1 MRYILSAAL
10 PSGRA
15 IPARLA
21 CTTKGR
27 DSPVTPSTPP
37 TEDQLLAIRV
47 NAGIEDIAQSE
58 KFAHA
63 EPDLVEAIVEGVGQ
77 FAAGEFAPLNR
88 VGDLE
93 GAKLENGVVRLPDGF
108 ADAYASYVEQGWNA
122 IASPEEHGGQGLPFT
137 LACNV
142 LENLG
147 AANMAFT
154 LLPMLSVGAI
164 EALEHHGSKDQQAKY
179 LPDLVSGKWSG
190 TMNLTEPAAGS
201 DVGALRST
209 ATPIE
214 TGEHA
219 GKYLINGQKIYITW
233 GEHDLAENIIHL
245 VLARLPGA
253 PEGSR
258 GISLFL
264 VPKYHVN
271 DDGSLGNRNDVRCVS
286 LEHKLGI
293 NASPTCVMSYGDNG
307 ECVGELVGE
316 PNRGLMA
323 MFTMMNNA
331 RINVGNQGNQIAER
345 ATQQAMHYAMDRVQ
359 SARAG
364 SPDKAPVAIIEHPD
378 VRRMLLRMKALT
390 EGVRALLYYCA
401 GQVDRGT
408 IGDQH
413 ASDRAEILV
422 PLIKAW
428 GTDAGVEV
436 SGIGIQIHGGM
447 GFVEETGAAQ
457 HWRDSRIAPIYE
469 GTNGIQAADLVTRKL
484 GLAGGEAMVA
494 LFEEIARESAGE
506 AALASLASDCAGIAR
521 WMQSEASLDDR
532 LAGSVPF
539 CTMAAVTVAGWQLM
553 RQAKAVADG
562 AAPGLAETKPVT
574 VRFFLDR
581 IVPEAAGL
589 KAGATAG
596 ADLLYALPAEK
607 LAG

>member
-1 MRYILSAAL
+1 M
-10 PSGRA
+10 
-15 IPARLA
+15 
-21 CTTKGR
+21 
-27 DSPVTPSTPP
+27 TPFTPP
-37 TEDQLLAIRV
+37 TQDQLLAIRV
-47 NAGIEDIAQSE
+47 NAGIEEIANSE
-58 KFAHA
+58 KFGHA
-63 EPDLVEAIVEGVGQ
+63 EADLIEAIVEGVGQ

-88 VGDLE
+88 IGDLE
-93 GAKLENGVVRLPDGF
+93 GARLENGVVRVPDGF
-108 ADAYASYVEQGWNA
+108 KAAYEAYVEQGWNA
-122 IASPEEHGGQGLPFT
+122 IASPHAFGGQGLPFT

-214 TGEHA
+214 DGEHA
-219 GKYLINGQKIYITW
+219 GKYLIQGQKIYITW

-264 VPKYHVN
+264 VPKYHIN
-271 DDGSLGNRNDVRCVS
+271 KDGSPGNRNDLRCVS

-316 PNRGLMA
+316 ANRGLMA

-331 RINVGNQGNQIAER
+331 RINVGNQGAQIAER
-345 ATQQAMHYAMDRVQ
+345 ATQQALAYAMDRVQ

-364 SPDKAPVAIIEHPD
+364 SPDRNPVAIIEHPD
-378 VRRMLLRMKALT
+378 VRRMILRMKALT

-401 GQVDRGT
+401 GQVDRAT
-408 IGDQH
+408 IGDE
-413 ASDRAEILV
+413 AARYRGDILV
-422 PLIKAW
+422 PLVKAW
-428 GTDAGVEV
+428 GTDIGVEV
-436 SGIGIQIHGGM
+436 SGIGIQVHGGM

-457 HWRDSRIAPIYE
+457 HWRDSKIAPIYE

-484 GLAGGEAMVA
+484 GLDGGEAMIA
-494 LFEEIARESAGE
+494 LFEEIARDAADEPAL
-506 AALASLASDCAGIAR
+506 AALAADCAHIAN
-521 WMQSEASLDDR
+521 WMQGEASLGDR

-539 CTMAAVTVAGWQLM
+539 CTMAAVAVAGWQLM
-553 RQAKAVADG
+553 KQAQAVAAG
-562 AAPGLAETKPVT
+562 ASPSLAESKPLT

-581 IVPEAAGL
+581 IVPEARGL

-596 ADLLYALPAEK
+596 ADLLYTLPAEK

>member
-1 MRYILSAAL
+1 M
-10 PSGRA
+10 
-15 IPARLA
+15 
-21 CTTKGR
+21 
-27 DSPVTPSTPP
+27 TPFTPP
-37 TEDQLLAIRV
+37 TADQLLAIRV
-47 NAGIEDIAQSE
+47 NAGIEELAATE
-58 KFAHA
+58 RFAHA

-88 VGDLE
+88 KGDLE
-93 GAKLENGVVRLPDGF
+93 GARLENGVVRLPDGF
-108 ADAYASYVEQGWNA
+108 EAAYQAYVEQGWNA
-122 IASPEEHGGQGLPFT
+122 IASPAAHGGQGLPFT

-164 EALEHHGSKDQQAKY
+164 EALEHHGSPAQQAMY
-179 LPDLVSGKWSG
+179 LPNLVSGKWSG

-209 ATPIE
+209 AEPI
-214 TGEHA
+214 TDGPHA
-219 GKYLINGQKIYITW
+219 GKYRIAGQKIYITW

-258 GISLFL
+258 GISLFV

-271 DDGSLGNRNDVRCVS
+271 ADGSLGPKNDLRCVS

-307 ECVGELVGE
+307 ECIGELVGHE
-316 PNRGLMA
+316 NKGLAA

-331 RINVGNQGNQIAER
+331 RINVGNQGVQIGER
-345 ATQQAMHYAMDRVQ
+345 ATQQALAYARDRVQ

-364 SPDKAPVAIIEHPD
+364 SPDKTPVAIIEHPD
-378 VRRMLLRMKALT
+378 VRRMILRMKALT
-390 EGVRALLYYCA
+390 EGARALLYYCA
-401 GQVDRGT
+401 GQVDRGNL
-408 IGDQH
+408 GDE
-413 ASDRAEILV
+413 AARARGEIVV

-428 GTDAGVEV
+428 GTDIGVEV
-436 SGIGIQIHGGM
+436 AGLGIQIHGGM

-484 GLAGGEAMVA
+484 GLEGGEALVT
-494 LFEEIARESAGE
+494 LFETIARETTEEFALS
-506 AALASLASDCAGIAR
+506 ALARDCANVAR
-521 WMQSEASLDDR
+521 WMRDEASLDDR

-539 CTMAAVTVAGWQLM
+539 CTMAAVCAAGWQLM
-553 RQAKAVADG
+553 KQAAAVAAG
-562 AAPGLAETKPVT
+562 AAPELAATKPVT

-589 KAGATAG
+589 KAGAVAG
-596 ADLLYALPAEK
+596 ADLLYTLPTEALV
-607 LAG
+607 G

>member
-1 MRYILSAAL
+1 MQRQPKPKMLRIYLQPL
-10 PSGRA
+10 PNSSRE
-15 IPARLA
+15 RQ
-21 CTTKGR
+21 T
-27 DSPVTPSTPP
+27 VTPYTPP
-37 TEDQLLAIRV
+37 TQDQLLAIRV
-47 NAGIEDIAQSE
+47 NAGIEEIAQSE

-93 GAKLENGVVRLPDGF
+93 GAKLENGVVRLPEGYK
-108 ADAYASYVEQGWNA
+108 DAYDAYVEQGWNS
-122 IASPEEHGGQGLPFT
+122 IASSIDFGGQGLPFT
-137 LACNV
+137 LSCNV

-147 AANMAFT
+147 SANMAFN

-209 ATPIE
+209 AEPIE
-214 TGEHA
+214 SGEHA
-219 GKYLINGQKIYITW
+219 GKYKITGQKIYITW
-233 GEHDLAENIIHL
+233 GEHELAENIIHL

-253 PEGSR
+253 PEGTR
-258 GISLFL
+258 GISLFV

-271 DDGSLGNRNDVRCVS
+271 EDGSLGNHNDLRCVS

-293 NASPTCVMSYGDNG
+293 HASPTCVMSYGDNG
-307 ECVGELVGE
+307 ECIGELVGQE
-316 PNRGLMA
+316 NRGLMA

-331 RINVGNQGNQIAER
+331 RINVGNQGSQIAER
-345 ATQQAMHYAMDRVQ
+345 ATQQAMYYAMDRVQ

-364 SPDKAPVAIIEHPD
+364 SPDKTPVAIIEHPD
-378 VRRMLLRMKALT
+378 VRRMLLRMKSLT
-390 EGVRALLYYCA
+390 EGARALLYFCA

-408 IGDQH
+408 VGDE
-413 ASDRAEILV
+413 AAATRSEILV
-422 PLIKAW
+422 PLLKAW
-428 GTDAGVEV
+428 GTDVGVEV
-436 SGIGIQIHGGM
+436 SGIGVQIHGGM
-447 GFVEETGAAQ
+447 GFIEETGAAQ

-484 GLAGGEAMVA
+484 GLEGGEAMIT
-494 LFEEIARESAGE
+494 LFEEIIRDASAE
-506 AALASLASDCAGIAR
+506 PTLAELATQCANIAR
-521 WMQSEASLDDR
+521 WMRDDASLDDR

-539 CTMAAVTVAGWQLM
+539 CTMAAVAVAGWQLM
-553 RQAKAVADG
+553 KQGEAVAAG
-562 AAPGLAETKPVT
+562 AAPSLAETKPVT

-581 IVPEAAGL
+581 IVPEALGQ
-589 KAGATAG
+589 KAGAMAG
-596 ADLLYALPAEK
+596 ADLLYSLSAEK

>member
-1 MRYILSAAL
+1 
-10 PSGRA
+10 
-15 IPARLA
+15 
-21 CTTKGR
+21 
-27 DSPVTPSTPP
+27 VTPYTPP
-37 TEDQLLAIRV
+37 TQDQLLAIRV
-47 NAGIEDIAQSE
+47 NAGIDELAQAE

-88 VGDLE
+88 AGDLE

-108 ADAYASYVEQGWNA
+108 KAAYDSYVEQGWNA
-122 IASPEEHGGQGLPFT
+122 IASPEEFGGQGLPFT
-137 LACNV
+137 LSCNV

-147 AANMAFT
+147 TANMAFN

-164 EALEHHGSKDQQAKY
+164 EALEHHGSEDQQTKY

-209 ATPIE
+209 AVPIE
-214 TGEHA
+214 DGEHA
-219 GKYLINGQKIYITW
+219 GKYLITGQKIYITW
-233 GEHDLAENIIHL
+233 GEHELADNIIHL
-245 VLARLPGA
+245 VLARLPDA

-271 DDGSLGNRNDVRCVS
+271 EDGSLGNRNDLRCVS

-307 ECVGELVGE
+307 ECIGELVGAE
-316 PNRGLMA
+316 NRGLMA

-345 ATQQAMHYAMDRVQ
+345 ATQQALAYAMDRVQ
-359 SARAG
+359 SSRAG
-364 SPDKAPVAIIEHPD
+364 SPDKTPVAIIEHPD
-378 VRRMLLRMKALT
+378 VRRMILRMKALT

-408 IGDQH
+408 IGDE
-413 ASDRAEILV
+413 AARNRAEILV
-422 PLIKAW
+422 PLVKAW

-436 SGIGIQIHGGM
+436 AGIGIQIHGGM

-484 GLAGGEAMVA
+484 GLEGGDAMIA
-494 LFEEIARESAGE
+494 LFEEIARDASGE
-506 AALASLASDCAGIAR
+506 AGLAALASDCANITR
-521 WMQSEASLDDR
+521 WMRDEASLDDR

-539 CTMAAVTVAGWQLM
+539 CTMSAVVVAGWQLM
-553 RQAKAVADG
+553 KQDEAVANG
-562 AAPGLAETKPVT
+562 AAPSLAETKPVT

-581 IVPEAAGL
+581 IVPEAHGL
-589 KAGATAG
+589 KAGAIAG

-607 LAG
+607 LTG

>member
-1 MRYILSAAL
+1 M
-10 PSGRA
+10 
-15 IPARLA
+15 
-21 CTTKGR
+21 
-27 DSPVTPSTPP
+27 TPYTPP
-37 TEDQLLAIRV
+37 TADQLLAIRV
-47 NAGIEDIAQSE
+47 NAGIEELAQSE
-58 KFAHA
+58 RFAHA

-108 ADAYASYVEQGWNA
+108 REAYNAYVEQGWNA
-122 IASPEEHGGQGLPFT
+122 IASPEAFGGQGLPFT
-137 LACNV
+137 LSCNV

-179 LPDLVSGKWSG
+179 LPDLVSGRWSG
-190 TMNLTEPAAGS
+190 TMNLTEPGAGS
-201 DVGALRST
+201 DVGALRTT
-209 ATPIE
+209 AEPITE
-214 TGEHA
+214 GPYA
-219 GKYLINGQKIYITW
+219 GQYKITGQKIYITW
-233 GEHDLAENIIHL
+233 GEHDLADNIIHL

-258 GISLFL
+258 GISLFV

-271 DDGSLGNRNDVRCVS
+271 HDGSLGPHNDLRCVS
-286 LEHKLGI
+286 IEHKLGI

-307 ECVGELVGE
+307 DCIGELVGHE
-316 PNRGLMA
+316 NKGLAA

-331 RINVGNQGNQIAER
+331 RINVGNQGVQIGER
-345 ATQQAMHYAMDRVQ
+345 ATQQALAYARDRVQ

-364 SPDKAPVAIIEHPD
+364 APDKTAVAIIEHPD
-378 VRRMLLRMKALT
+378 VRRMILRMKALT
-390 EGVRALLYYCA
+390 EGSRALLYYCA

-408 IGDQH
+408 LGD
-413 ASDRAEILV
+413 AAAKNRAEIVV

-428 GTDAGVEV
+428 GTDIGVEV
-436 SGIGIQIHGGM
+436 AGIGIQIHGGM

-484 GLAGGEAMVA
+484 GLDGGEAMVT
-494 LFEEIARESAGE
+494 LFETIAREAVGE
-506 AALASLASDCAGIAR
+506 AALASIAKDCAAIAR

-553 RQAKAVADG
+553 KQAAAVAAG
-562 AAPGLAETKPVT
+562 AAPALAASKPVT

-596 ADLLYALPAEK
+596 ADGLYALPAEA
-607 LAG
+607 LVG

>member
-1 MRYILSAAL
+1 M
-10 PSGRA
+10 
-15 IPARLA
+15 
-21 CTTKGR
+21 
-27 DSPVTPSTPP
+27 TPYTPP
-37 TEDQLLAIRV
+37 TQDQLLAIRV
-47 NAGIEDIAQSE
+47 NAGIEELAQSE
-58 KFAHA
+58 RFAAA

-93 GAKLENGVVRLPDGF
+93 GTKLENGVVRLPEGF
-108 ADAYASYVEQGWNA
+108 KQAYEAYVEQGWNA
-122 IASPEEHGGQGLPFT
+122 IASPEAFGGQGLPFT

-147 AANMAFT
+147 SANMAFN

-164 EALEHHGSKDQQAKY
+164 EALEHHGSDAQKAKY
-179 LPDLVSGKWSG
+179 LPNLVSGAWSG
-190 TMNLTEPAAGS
+190 TMNLTEPQAGS

-214 TGEHA
+214 QGEHA
-219 GKYLINGQKIYITW
+219 GKYLIKGQKIYITW
-233 GEHDLAENIIHL
+233 GEHELAGNIIHL
-245 VLARLPGA
+245 VLARLPDA

-258 GISLFL
+258 GISLFV
-264 VPKYHVN
+264 VPKYHVK
-271 DDGSLGNRNDVRCVS
+271 DDGSLGPRNDLRCVS

-331 RINVGNQGNQIAER
+331 RINVGNQGVQIGER
-345 ATQQAMHYAMDRVQ
+345 ATQQAIAYANERVQ

-364 SPDKAPVAIIEHPD
+364 SPDKNPVAIIEHPD

-390 EGVRALLYYCA
+390 EGARALLYYCA

-408 IGDQH
+408 LGD
-413 ASDRAEILV
+413 AAAKARAEVLV

-428 GTDAGVEV
+428 GTDVGVEV
-436 SGIGIQIHGGM
+436 AGIGIQVHGGM

-457 HWRDSRIAPIYE
+457 HWRDSKIAPIYE

-484 GLAGGEAMVA
+484 GLEAGGVVDA
-494 LFEEIARESAGE
+494 LIGDIIRDAGE
-506 AALASLASDCAGIAR
+506 ESGLKALAEDCRAIAQ
-521 WMQSEASLDDR
+521 WMATEASLDDR

-539 CTMAAVTVAGWQLM
+539 CTMLSVAVAGWQLM
-553 RQAKAVADG
+553 KQAEAVQTG
-562 AAPGLAETKPVT
+562 AAPSLAKTKPVT
-574 VRFFLDR
+574 TRFFLDR
-581 IVPEAAGL
+581 IVPEASGL
-589 KAGATAG
+589 KASATAG
-596 ADLLYALPAEK
+596 AGLLYSLPAEA

>member
-1 MRYILSAAL
+1 MLSY
-10 PSGRA
+10 
-15 IPARLA
+15 
-21 CTTKGR
+21 
-27 DSPVTPSTPP
+27 TPP
-37 TEDQLLAIRV
+37 TQEQLLAIRV
-47 NAGIEDIAQSE
+47 NAGIEELAQSE
-58 KFAHA
+58 KFAGA
-63 EPDLVEAIVEGVGQ
+63 ESDLVEAIVSGVGE

-108 ADAYASYVEQGWNA
+108 KDAYKAYVEQGWNA
-122 IASPEEHGGQGLPFT
+122 IASPTEFGGQGMPFT

-147 AANMAFT
+147 TANMAFN

-164 EALEHHGSKDQQAKY
+164 EALEHHGSDAQKAKY
-179 LPDLVSGKWSG
+179 LPDLVSGLWSG
-190 TMNLTEPAAGS
+190 TMNLTEPQAGS
-201 DVGALRST
+201 DVGALRAT
-209 ATPIE
+209 AEPISD
-214 TGEHA
+214 GEHS
-219 GKYLINGQKIYITW
+219 GKYKIKGQKIYITW
-233 GEHDLAENIIHL
+233 GDHELADNIIHL
-245 VLARLPGA
+245 VLARLPDA

-271 DDGSLGNRNDVRCVS
+271 GDGSLGQKNDLRPVS

-293 NASPTCVMSYGDNG
+293 NASPTCVMSYGDNDD
-307 ECVGELVGE
+307 CIGELVGAE
-316 PNRGLMA
+316 NRGLMA

-331 RINVGNQGNQIAER
+331 RINVGNQGAQIAER
-345 ATQQAMHYAMDRVQ
+345 ATQQAFAYAADRVQ

-364 SPDKAPVAIIEHPD
+364 SPDKSPVSISEHPD
-378 VRRMLLRMKALT
+378 VRRMLLRMKSLT

-401 GQVDRGT
+401 GQTDRGT
-408 IGDQH
+408 LGDE
-413 ASDRAEILV
+413 AAGARAEVLV
-422 PLIKAW
+422 PLVKAW
-428 GTDAGVEV
+428 GTDIGVEV

-484 GLAGGEAMVA
+484 SLDGGEALLGLLRDLDADCGDEPA
-494 LFEEIARESAGE
+494 LQ
-506 AALASLASDCAGIAR
+506 ALAKDCLDVAT

-539 CTMAAVTVAGWQLM
+539 CTMMSVAVAGWQLLK
-553 RQAKAVADG
+553 QARAVADG
-562 AAPGLAETKPVT
+562 ASPSLSETKPVT
-574 VRFFLDR
+574 TRFFIDR

-589 KAGATAG
+589 KASATAG
-596 ADLLYALPAEK
+596 SELLYALPAEK